1 LGDGRISRGRLDF
14 SFTLGVGQ
22 DLAEFREEVEAFG
35 YKRK

>member
-1 LGDGRISRGRLDF
+1 LGDGRTTLDF

-35 YKRK
+35 SERK